1 VVFGV
6 LCFGVVARVFGE
18 FLLVAHGA
26 PAYWVWV
33 LDGAGGGWF
42 QWFGMF
48 LGVCSGVGQVRV
60 GVFGCW

>member
-1 VVFGV
+1 M
-6 LCFGVVARVFGE
+6 
-18 FLLVAHGA
+18 LVAHGA

-48 LGVCSGVGQVRV
+48 LGVCSGFGQVRV